1 MDYTSIHTHKAT
13 CIGYINV
20 QPLYSVDTPTAILQ
34 CGALLGNQSNWEYW
48 PQRNFLYKKVVH
60 TSSRWKCTFYA
71 FLEICSQRIHWFAI
85 NNIHKNYIFAYGVW
99 YEYFLFFFFFCLAR
113 VVIVINIFSSP
124 AQKIWKSTI
133 APFAKNN

>member
-99 YEYFLFFFFFCLAR
+99 YEYFLFFFFLLGACRNCDKYLF
-113 VVIVINIFSSP
+113 VT
-124 AQKIWKSTI
+124 STENMKKYDCPI
-133 APFAKNN
+133 CKK